1 MSFLRNERLRN
12 GPLRKLTAPCVDAP
26 LRCKLLFV
34 RPRHVVRC
42 GRVSALSVRPSFA
55 AGLCGDVQIAAPSAL
70 PGGFKPEIGPT
81 ENCLSKTVDF
91 DRPCSVVEIWGFQ
104 RIKTSVQNLRGFG
117 TLLNARLWSVA
128 RGKAVSKKRSILGTM
143 ARHFETEWANSG
155 SN

>member
-1 MSFLRNERLRN
+1 MPPFDASCCSSVRDMWSGAVVFL
-12 GPLRKLTAPCVDAP
+12 PS
-26 LRCKLLFV
+26 
-34 RPRHVVRC
+34 RC
-42 GRVSALSVRPSFA
+42 GRHSPPACVEMCRSRP
-55 AGLCGDVQIAAPSAL
+55 PSAL